1 MFYKNHDKINN
12 NAFLKDIDF
21 KCQKCSVCCRI
32 YPGAVYLT
40 DKDISKI
47 LKFIKIKKLDFFKK
61 YCRPIEKNGIKLL
74 SLKEKSNFDCIFW
87 NNGCIIYPARPTQC
101 STYPFWPSI
110 ISSKERWEEEAK
122 HCKGI
127 NKKGNLTFKQKVK
140 FFIKERKAIYVEYPK
155 NL

>member
-1 MFYKNHDKINN
+1 MFNAYHYKMNN
-12 NAFLKDIDF
+12 NSFLKEIDF

-40 DKDISKI
+40 NKDIKKI
-47 LKFIKIKKLDFFKK
+47 IKFLKIDKTSFFKK
-61 YCRPIEKNGIKLL
+61 YCRPVENNGKNLL
-74 SLKEKSNFDCIFW
+74 SLKEKPNFDCIFW
-87 NNGCIIYPARPTQC
+87 DKNCLIYPVRPTQC
-101 STYPFWPSI
+101 STYPFWPSVI
-110 ISSKERWEEEAK
+110 KSRERWNEEAK

-140 FFIKERKAIYVEYPK
+140 YFITERNAIYVEYPK